1 MRRSQRRGKL
11 LRNEAS
17 LTLSIKPSQTHAK
30 SYDAQISL
38 SLLCVLN
45 PWLHFFFQNLKIDE
59 CAFFSGMLF
68 LTSLVFLRSHLNTL
82 ICLLL
87 NEERK

>member
-17 LTLSIKPSQTHAK
+17 LTLSIKPSQSHAK

-45 PWLHFFFQNLKIDE
+45 PWLHLCFKK
-59 CAFFSGMLF
+59 
-68 LTSLVFLRSHLNTL
+68 
-82 ICLLL
+82 
-87 NEERK
+87 RKNR